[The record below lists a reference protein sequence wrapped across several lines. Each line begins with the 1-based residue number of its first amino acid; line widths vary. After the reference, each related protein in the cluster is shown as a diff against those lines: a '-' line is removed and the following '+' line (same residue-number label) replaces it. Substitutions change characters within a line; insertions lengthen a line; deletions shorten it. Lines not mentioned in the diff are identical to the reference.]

1 MDDLFSAGEVI
12 SGAINTIG
20 SIFNNERNID
30 MQRENLAYQRDLQQ
44 QIFNREDTAVQ
55 RRVKDLKAAGINP
68 LLAAGG
74 AASSGAAVQ
83 TTAPHSDNPDFNFMG
98 NMLALK
104 RQSTDIS
111 MTKSQQELVNE
122 QRKGVK
128 KENELKQKTIDWYN
142 DHPDVAPGV
151 DTTKTVVGSGAKVL
165 RNVGSWASDRYHE
178 VYNKMPEIQ
187 ESLRFWSNR

>member
-1 MDDLFSAGEVI
+1 MSDFDLGGIIGGVI
-12 SGAINTIG
+12 DGVT
-20 SIFNNERNID
+20 SIWNNERNID
-30 MQRENLAYQRDLQQ
+30 MQKENLAYQKQLQQ

-55 RRVKDLKAAGINP
+55 RRVKDLKAAGMNP

-83 TTAPHSDNPDFNFMG
+83 TTAPHSDAPNVMANI
-98 NMLALK
+98 LAMR
-104 RQSTDIS
+104 RQQTDIS
-111 MTKSQQELVNE
+111 MTKAQQELVNE

-142 DHPDVAPGV
+142 DHPGVAPGV
-151 DTTKTVVGSGAKVL
+151 DVTKTAAAGLKGLYESGK
-165 RNVGSWASDRYHE
+165 SYFKDRYHKL
-178 VYNKMPEIQ
+178 YNKLPEIS